1 MGVVLVFDMD
11 QTIIDSS
18 DDSLFR
24 IPDTPDNFRT
34 LKFKLKSQSRVNIN
48 IVNILKRAAR
58 LRLSGKVSAI
68 CLLTN
73 NSDAFF
79 VSAVDGLLKDEISYR
94 DPEGAVGRYR
104 NSEYLKKDPE
114 SIKMRDN
121 QGYFFDVIMMRH
133 HSSRKRLDSPPKS
146 FEDVKTMMGYL
157 DKAVN
162 LRDVY
167 FFDDIFH
174 KLDGELIFE
183 GFDSQSIKI
192 TPPFDRFKHD
202 FTNYEPVLSKLSELE
217 GPKSSASV
225 RPPAT
230 PAPVAFIP
238 APAPAPRALTVKRT
252 VLPPTFEEVERPHG
266 RKRAN
271 AFNNK
276 DPSVNSNNSPPHPV
290 IPPTQKPRTSLFNT
304 FPQIKRPRN
313 GPSGGRR
320 KSRRKSILKENR
332 NKTRNRFRK

>member
-1 MGVVLVFDMD
+1 MGLVLVFDLD
-11 QTIIDSS
+11 QTIIDST

-24 IPDTPDNFRT
+24 IPDTPDNFRA
-34 LKFKLKSQSRVNIN
+34 LKFKLKSESRVNIN

-58 LRLSGKVSAI
+58 LRLSGKISAI

-79 VSAVDGLLKDEISYR
+79 VSAVDGLLKDDISYR

-104 NSEYLKKDPE
+104 NSEYLKRDPE

-157 DKAVN
+157 DKPVN

-192 TPPFDRFKHD
+192 NPPFARFKHD

-225 RPPAT
+225 RPRAT
-230 PAPVAFIP
+230 PAPVAFTP
-238 APAPAPRALTVKRT
+238 ALAAKPLTVKRT
-252 VLPPTFEEVERPHG
+252 VLPSTIREVEMPHG
-266 RKRAN
+266 RNRAN
-271 AFNNK
+271 AFNSG
-276 DPSVNSNNSPPHPV
+276 DPTVNPNNLPPHPV
-290 IPPTQKPRTSLFNT
+290 IPRTQKPRTSLFNT
-304 FPQIKRPRN
+304 FQIKRPRN
-313 GPSGGRR
+313 PSGGRR
-320 KSRRKSILKENR
+320 KSRRRSILKKNR

>member
-1 MGVVLVFDMD
+1 MGIVLVFDLD

-24 IPDTPDNFRT
+24 IPDTPDNFRA
-34 LKFKLKSQSRVNIN
+34 LKFKLKSESRVNIN

-73 NSDAFF
+73 NSDPFF
-79 VSAVDGLLKDEISYR
+79 VSAVDGLLKDEIGYR

-133 HSSRKRLDSPPKS
+133 HPSRVQVQSPPKR

-157 DKAVN
+157 DKPVH

-174 KLDGELIFE
+174 VLDGELIFE

-192 TPPFDRFKHD
+192 TPPFARFKHD
-202 FTNYEPVLSKLSELE
+202 FTNYESVLNKLSELE
-217 GPKSSASV
+217 GPTSSASV
-225 RPPAT
+225 RSRAT
-230 PAPVAFIP
+230 PAPVAFTP
-238 APAPAPRALTVKRT
+238 APAAKALTVKRT
-252 VLPPTFEEVERPHG
+252 VLPPTIKEVEMPHG
-266 RKRAN
+266 RNRAS
-271 AFNNK
+271 AFNSG
-276 DPSVNSNNSPPHPV
+276 DPTVNPNNLPPHPA
-290 IPPTQKPRTSLFNT
+290 IPRTQKPRTSLFNT
-304 FPQIKRPRN
+304 FQIKRPRN
-313 GPSGGRR
+313 ASDGGRR
-320 KSRRKSILKENR
+320 KSRRKSILKKNR
-332 NKTRNRFRK
+332 NKTRNRLRK

>member
-1 MGVVLVFDMD
+1 MGLVLVFDLD

-34 LKFKLKSQSRVNIN
+34 LKFRLKSESRININ
-48 IVNILKRAAR
+48 IVKILKRAAR

-79 VSAVDGLLKDEISYR
+79 VSAVDSVLKDEIENS

-104 NSEYLKKDPE
+104 NSAYIKKDPE

-133 HSSRKRLDSPPKS
+133 HPSRQQMESPPKR

-157 DKAVN
+157 DKQVH

-192 TPPFDRFKHD
+192 IPRFARFQID
-202 FTNYEPVLSKLSELE
+202 STNYNPVLRALSELE

-225 RPPAT
+225 RPRNT
-230 PAPVAFIP
+230 PVPVAFT
-238 APAPAPRALTVKRT
+238 PAPRALTVKRT
-252 VLPPTFEEVERPHG
+252 VLPPTPEEVERLHG
-266 RKRAN
+266 RTRAN

-276 DPSVNSNNSPPHPV
+276 DPTVNPNNLPPHPV
-290 IPPTQKPRTSLFNT
+290 IPRTQKPRTSLFNT
-304 FPQIKRPRN
+304 FSQIKRPRN
-313 GPSGGRR
+313 VPSGGRR
-320 KSRRKSILKENR
+320 KSRRRSILKKNR
-332 NKTRNRFRK
+332 NKTRNRLRK

>member
-1 MGVVLVFDMD
+1 MGLVLVFDLD
-11 QTIIDSS
+11 QTIIDST

-24 IPDTPDNFRT
+24 IPDTPNNFRA
-34 LKFKLKSQSRVNIN
+34 LKFKLKSESRININ

-73 NSDAFF
+73 NSDALF
-79 VSAVDGLLKDEISYR
+79 VSAVDSLLKDEIGYR

-104 NSEYLKKDPE
+104 NSEYLKRDPE

-121 QGYFFDVIMMRH
+121 QGYFFDVIMMRN
-133 HSSRKRLDSPPKS
+133 HSSRVKMESPPKR
-146 FEDVKTMMGYL
+146 FEDVKTMMSYL
-157 DKAVN
+157 DKPVH

-192 TPPFDRFKHD
+192 TPPFARFKHD
-202 FTNYEPVLSKLSELE
+202 FTNYESVLSKLSELE

-225 RPPAT
+225 RPRATPTPVAFT
-230 PAPVAFIP
+230 PAPV
-238 APAPAPRALTVKRT
+238 PRALTVKRT
-252 VLPPTFEEVERPHG
+252 VLPPTLEVERPYG
-266 RKRAN
+266 RNRAN

-276 DPSVNSNNSPPHPV
+276 DPTVNANNLPPHPV
-290 IPPTQKPRTSLFNT
+290 ITRSQKPRSSLFNT
-304 FPQIKRPRN
+304 FSEIKRPRN
-313 GPSGGRR
+313 TSGGRR
-320 KSRRKSILKENR
+320 KSRRRSILKKNL
-332 NKTRNRFRK
+332 NKTRNRLRK

>member
-1 MGVVLVFDMD
+1 MGIVLVFDLD

-24 IPDTPDNFRT
+24 IPDTPDNFRA
-34 LKFKLKSQSRVNIN
+34 LKFKLKSESRVNIN

-73 NSDAFF
+73 NSDPFF
-79 VSAVDGLLKDEISYR
+79 VSAVDGLLKDEIGYR

-104 NSEYLKKDPE
+104 NSEYIKKDPE
-114 SIKMRDN
+114 SIKLRDN

-133 HSSRKRLDSPPKS
+133 HSSRVQMDSPPKR
-146 FEDVKTMMGYL
+146 FEDVKKMMSYL
-157 DKAVN
+157 NKSVH

-174 KLDGELIFE
+174 ELDGELIFE

-192 TPPFDRFKHD
+192 NPPFIRFQYD
-202 FTNYEPVLSKLSELE
+202 YTDYESVLNKLSELE
-217 GPKSSASV
+217 GSTSSASI
-225 RPPAT
+225 R
-230 PAPVAFIP
+230 
-238 APAPAPRALTVKRT
+238 PRATAAAAPILRPQPLTVRRT
-252 VLPPTFEEVERPHG
+252 VIPPTPEVERAHG
-266 RKRAN
+266 RNRAN

-276 DPSVNSNNSPPHPV
+276 DPTANPNNLPPHPV
-290 IPPTQKPRTSLFNT
+290 IHHAPKPHSSIFSA
-304 FPQIKRPRN
+304 FSEIKRPRN
-313 GPSGGRR
+313 TSGGKR
-320 KSRRKSILKENR
+320 KSRRRIILKKNR
-332 NKTRNRFRK
+332 NKTRNRLRK